1 MRKLAYLYYLLLTMC
16 LVSCVNDNDH
26 LADDVDDIVENGSG
40 VYGTLSSMEPVKQR
54 KLKSTMS
61 YDYGTK
67 TIIFSW
73 EDGDKIGVFPYMED
87 NSKTQATYKVTK
99 IVDALRASFEP
110 EDVDRLE
117 ITKDTKY
124 FSYFPVKE
132 NYDGRSNAVP
142 VSFRDQAQENMVNMK
157 DFYLEGGDQ
166 EAYKASEKEAAKHLA
181 KYDLQIST
189 AVSPENGSLYFKYTR
204 LTSIVRLFLKVTDEI
219 TYDEIFII
227 NKEADFILDAQMDI
241 SATDAASAFT
251 NPTTGHS
258 VSLKLGKASKQV
270 VDGKET
276 TTYEGFKVWKDDATE
291 DKCTLWSNRYN
302 KAYIVLY
309 MTFAPI
315 ELKNLSLN
323 STLYLVGHD
332 KNNNKQYYKAT
343 LGKINIVQNKVQQWA
358 PAQMDDP
365 DGAIVPTQVEVEE
378 WLEDTNFDNEGTGTE
393 DW

>member
-110 EDVDRLE
+110 EDGDGLK

-132 NYDGRSNAVP
+132 KHDGGSNAVP
-142 VSFRDQAQENMVNMK
+142 VSFRDQVQENMVNMK
-157 DFYLEGGDQ
+157 EFYSENGNQ
-166 EAYKASEKEAAKHLA
+166 EEYKASEKE
-181 KYDLQIST
+181 S
-189 AVSPENGSLYFKYTR
+189 
-204 LTSIVRLFLKVTDEI
+204 
-219 TYDEIFII
+219 
-227 NKEADFILDAQMDI
+227 
-241 SATDAASAFT
+241 
-251 NPTTGHS
+251 
-258 VSLKLGKASKQV
+258 
-270 VDGKET
+270 
-276 TTYEGFKVWKDDATE
+276 
-291 DKCTLWSNRYN
+291 
-302 KAYIVLY
+302 
-309 MTFAPI
+309 
-315 ELKNLSLN
+315 
-323 STLYLVGHD
+323 
-332 KNNNKQYYKAT
+332 
-343 LGKINIVQNKVQQWA
+343 
-358 PAQMDDP
+358 
-365 DGAIVPTQVEVEE
+365 
-378 WLEDTNFDNEGTGTE
+378 
-393 DW
+393 